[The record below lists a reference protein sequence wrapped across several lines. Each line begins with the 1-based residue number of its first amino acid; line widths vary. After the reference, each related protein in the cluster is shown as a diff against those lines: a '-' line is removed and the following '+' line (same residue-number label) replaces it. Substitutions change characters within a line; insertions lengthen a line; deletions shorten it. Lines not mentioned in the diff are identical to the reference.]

1 HFIASPRW
9 RRWVSCRSLERTPA
23 KAGSGRPGKDRMRRG
38 YCWAVAVW
46 NGNRKTDGTS
56 PGLVSELL
64 GSWNKYIHLPVCLSS
79 ESTD

>member
-1 HFIASPRW
+1 MATMGFMPEPR
-9 RRWVSCRSLERTPA
+9 EN
-23 KAGSGRPGKDRMRRG
+23 SGKGGKWRG